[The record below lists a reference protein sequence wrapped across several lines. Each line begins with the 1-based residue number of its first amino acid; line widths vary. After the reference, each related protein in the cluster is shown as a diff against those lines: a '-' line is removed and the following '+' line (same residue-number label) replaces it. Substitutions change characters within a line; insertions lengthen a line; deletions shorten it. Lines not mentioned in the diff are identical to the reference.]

1 MAILYLPKN
10 VIKRMMKKK
19 HLEKLVSRDLTLNRA
34 AVQLL
39 ARTGVLS
46 KETLETVALKVIKGY
61 KKRYKEERETGASK
75 SKSIDEALAGKKQL
89 VNRVQN
95 AAVYEIAG
103 EIKDQYRGEFYEW
116 LPSDADEPDP
126 EHQLKYGQVF
136 QIGVGEMPGDRY
148 GCKCGMNILVDKT
161 RLNL

>member
-19 HLEKLVSRDLTLNRA
+19 HLEKLVSRDLTLNRT

-39 ARTGVLS
+39 SRTGVLS
-46 KETLETVALKVIKGY
+46 KKTLEDVALKVIKGY
-61 KKRYKEERETGASK
+61 KKRYKEEIESGATRS
-75 SKSIDEALAGKKQL
+75 EALEDAVKNKKQL
-89 VNRVQN
+89 INRVQN

-126 EHQLKYGQVF
+126 EHQLKYGQVY